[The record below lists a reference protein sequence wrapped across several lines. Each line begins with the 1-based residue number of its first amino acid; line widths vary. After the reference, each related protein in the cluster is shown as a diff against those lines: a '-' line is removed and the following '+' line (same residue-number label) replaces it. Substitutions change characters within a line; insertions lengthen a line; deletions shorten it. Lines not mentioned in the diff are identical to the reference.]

1 MNTDQFVAIMDDYTS
16 LRQRML
22 DGIGELA
29 EYFPLVKH
37 TMLVEVS
44 NMGFL
49 DVTGIR
55 YSETEGAIIE
65 FTDTYDDSVYE
76 LEEDIKFYEI
86 STEDLQSV
94 LKSLIDTKNRQ

>member
-1 MNTDQFVAIMDDYTS
+1 MNTDQFVAIMEDYTS

-55 YSETEGAIIE
+55 YSKTEGVIIE
-65 FTDTYDDSVYE
+65 FTDKYDDSVYE
-76 LEEDIKFYEI
+76 LEGDIPLYEI
-86 STEDLQSV
+86 STDDLLSV